1 MIRNLL
7 RRQQSSKTSPD
18 ACSEKVFSR
27 PKSDQNSFKM
37 RRETKMFQIALE
49 TRING
54 VTGVTLCFEIKNLFR
69 RKNVK
74 GLENTVPKCLDNTP
88 TLGAAR
94 GSAVC
99 WQLDPNGLGEIFR
112 VWSSRGDWSVL
123 ARDKIKNSKKCSV
136 DWNVNHHKNTTLQ
149 RLGDSPTPGVAMVP
163 AICWNSRHVFW
174 WNLSNFGPLPEL
186 GVRT

>member
-37 RRETKMFQIALE
+37 CRETKMFQIALE

-54 VTGVTLCFEIKNLFR
+54 VTGVTLCFEIKKLSH
-69 RKNVK
+69 RKND
-74 GLENTVPKCLDNTP
+74 LENTVPKRLDNNP
-88 TLGAAR
+88 TLEAAR
-94 GSAVC
+94 GSAKC
-99 WQLDPNGLGEIFR
+99 WKLDPNGLGEIFR

-123 ARDKIKNSKKCSV
+123 ARDKLKNSKNFPV
-136 DWNVNHHKNTTLQ
+136 DWNVNHHQNTTLQ
-149 RLGDSPTPGVAMVP
+149 RLGDSPTPGVAV
-163 AICWNSRHVFW
+163 ALAKCWNSRHVF
-174 WNLSNFGPLPEL
+174 LMKSVKSGRQPDP
-186 GVRT
+186 GVRTH